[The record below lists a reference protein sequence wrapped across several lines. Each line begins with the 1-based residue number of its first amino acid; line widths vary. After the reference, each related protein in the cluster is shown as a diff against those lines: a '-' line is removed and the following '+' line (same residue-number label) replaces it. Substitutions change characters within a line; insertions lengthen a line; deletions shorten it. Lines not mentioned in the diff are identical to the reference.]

1 MNCAGK
7 LLLRSS
13 MFVRRKA
20 LFRKV
25 SCLTKAP
32 EKKRSLQFDVR
43 VSSNSIPVSVLVC
56 TTQFRLDIN

>member
-1 MNCAGK
+1 
-7 LLLRSS
+7 